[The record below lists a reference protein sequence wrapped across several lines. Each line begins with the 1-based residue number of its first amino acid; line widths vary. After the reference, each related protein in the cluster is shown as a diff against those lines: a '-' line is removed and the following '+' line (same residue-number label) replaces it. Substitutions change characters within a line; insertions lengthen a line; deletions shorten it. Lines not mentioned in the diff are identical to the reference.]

1 MRLKP
6 STFVSAATTAFLNA
20 PKVSKQ
26 AMELDRIR
34 AQARAV
40 GLEKKFDDAW
50 SYEVRRFA
58 QLPGEFATPKQVFQ
72 IVMEIF

>member
-1 MRLKP
+1 MRLK
-6 STFVSAATTAFLNA
+6 SNMFVSAAVTAFLTA

-40 GLEKKFDDAW
+40 GLEKEFDAAW

-58 QLPGEFATPKQVFQ
+58 QLPGDPATPKQVFQ
-72 IVMEIF
+72 IIMEIF